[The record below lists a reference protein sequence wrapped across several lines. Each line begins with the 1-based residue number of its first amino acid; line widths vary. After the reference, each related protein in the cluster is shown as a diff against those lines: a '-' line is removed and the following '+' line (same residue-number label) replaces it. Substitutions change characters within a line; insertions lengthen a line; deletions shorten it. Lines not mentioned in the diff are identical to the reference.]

1 MLRSGKFVS
10 RWIVGGLDLHA
21 LTAYLHLS
29 VKVAALG
36 DRDGGVVRETGRP
49 GMSVLVHSRSVPR

>member
-1 MLRSGKFVS
+1 MS

-29 VKVAALG
+29 AKVAALG
-36 DRDGGVVRETGRP
+36 DRDGGVVRERGRP
-49 GMSVLVHSRSVPR
+49 GVSVLVHSRSVPR

>member
-1 MLRSGKFVS
+1 MSG
-10 RWIVGGLDLHA
+10 WIVDGVDLQA

-36 DRDGGVVRETGRP
+36 DPDGGVVREPGLP
-49 GMSVLVHSRSVPR
+49 GMNGLVSSRSVLR

>member
-1 MLRSGKFVS
+1 MS

-36 DRDGGVVRETGRP
+36 DRDGVVRETGRP